1 MQLGQN
7 VRRLKKKKKIFLI
20 IWIHFFLEGF
30 IILSKPGL
38 KPLCNLLIWDCH
50 LHLHVC
56 LYVCIAVCTQ
66 MGGWGTQR
74 CESGAVCADWEGA
87 VCVCPP
93 RDKGVRRERR
103 QGLVQITKGSGVTAR
118 VCRWMDR

>member
-7 VRRLKKKKKIFLI
+7 VRCLKKKKRFFLI

-56 LYVCIAVCTQ
+56 LYVRIAVCTQ
-66 MGGWGTQR
+66 MDGAP
-74 CESGAVCADWEGA
+74 GAVNQELSVLTGRELRL
-87 VCVCPP
+87 CPP
-93 RDKGVRRERR
+93 RDKGVRRERH
-103 QGLVQITKGSGVTAR
+103 QGLVQITKGSGVTTL
-118 VCRWMDR
+118 VCRWMER